1 MPFGHLKGKKK
12 ILTASKQSTH
22 LFVLWLWETWRK
34 NEKNFT
40 KLGAKKKEM
49 IRTPH
54 GIRNI
59 SGEFS
64 DCKVETNDQVGKA
77 FWASLM
83 PKPKRRIPFHENFG
97 CTVSFEFSRPWDG
110 TYMDSLR
117 LTAAWIR
124 RRLQAT
130 FKKDERLKRDARD
143 YAKKFW
149 EMHTIAEGTFWKRRT
164 FLWTSVSEND
174 QSCVLFNET
183 FWVIFKHSV
192 LM

>member
-1 MPFGHLKGKKK
+1 MPFGHLKKK
-12 ILTASKQSTH
+12 SVWQHSEPSTH
-22 LFVLWLWETWRK
+22 LFVPLT
-34 NEKNFT
+34 
-40 KLGAKKKEM
+40 LGNLKKKWKKFHKVGSKKKEM

-164 FLWTSVSEND
+164 FLWTTVSEND
-174 QSCVLFNET
+174 QTCVLFYET